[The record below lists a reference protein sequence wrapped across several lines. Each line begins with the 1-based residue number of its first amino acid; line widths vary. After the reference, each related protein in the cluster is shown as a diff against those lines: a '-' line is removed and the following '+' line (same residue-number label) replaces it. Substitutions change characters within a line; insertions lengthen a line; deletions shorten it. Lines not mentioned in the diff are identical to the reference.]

1 MLLTGLLLGW
11 GTKWR
16 LTEWTWVLVKLSIG
30 IVLTALVSLLLL
42 PSALSIPQELQG
54 GAVAVREAVG
64 GAARD
69 LIFPPVVS
77 FVALGVALALSIW
90 KPWGRTRWARR
101 RRAAGTAQWPPLET
115 VDAAEQ
121 AGR

>member
-30 IVLTALVSLLLL
+30 IVLTALVFLLLL
-42 PSALSIPQELQG
+42 PSALSIPHELEG
-54 GAVAVREAVG
+54 GAAAVREALG

-69 LIFPPVVS
+69 LLVPPVVS
-77 FVALGVALALSIW
+77 FIDLGVALVLSIW
-90 KPWGRTRWARR
+90 KPWGSTRWARR
-101 RRAAGTAQWPPLET
+101 RRG
-115 VDAAEQ
+115 
-121 AGR
+121 GRNGAVVSA